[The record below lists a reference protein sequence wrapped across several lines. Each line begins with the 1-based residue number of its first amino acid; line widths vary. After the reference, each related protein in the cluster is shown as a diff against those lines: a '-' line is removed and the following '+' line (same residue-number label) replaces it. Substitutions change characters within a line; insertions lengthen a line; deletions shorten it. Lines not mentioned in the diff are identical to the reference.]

1 MKKVTVFIDNEYADV
16 VTITAIGRSSI
27 NETNVNISADKIE
40 DGMCIE
46 IPKKKDG
53 EIIND

>member
-1 MKKVTVFIDNEYADV
+1 MKRVTIFIDDEYADV
-16 VTITAIGRSSI
+16 IAITAIGMSL
-27 NETNVNISADKIE
+27 NHTTNVNISADKIE

-46 IPKKKDG
+46 IPEKKDG